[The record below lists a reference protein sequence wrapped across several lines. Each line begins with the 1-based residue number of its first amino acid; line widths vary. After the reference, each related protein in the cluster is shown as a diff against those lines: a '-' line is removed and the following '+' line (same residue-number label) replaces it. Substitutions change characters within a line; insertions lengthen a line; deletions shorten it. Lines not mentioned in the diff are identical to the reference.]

1 MPFAR
6 INFDRILMPIS
17 ELERLK
23 LSFEPLN
30 NSEIIIKN
38 LSSGNLTT
46 FSKHLSILGVN
57 TTFNEETNEYL
68 HSETNSKTGETE
80 TKVKDKYYIYEKT
93 DLSPENYGWSA
104 YDQFVEVESFWK
116 AWKKSFTIKEILPY
130 SLNNETIFLEKL
142 NSNIEQLLTS
152 PKVEAYFNNKCN
164 THVSDISLFSVTET
178 LLLESGCTDLLQ
190 SKLKDGWRILSICP
204 QPDQRR
210 PDYILG
216 R

>member
-1 MPFAR
+1 MPFAK
-6 INFDRILMPIS
+6 ISFNRILMPIS

-23 LSFEPLN
+23 LSFEPLDG
-30 NSEIIIKN
+30 SEIIVKN
-38 LSSGNLTT
+38 LSSGNLQT
-46 FSKHLSILGVN
+46 FAKYLAILGEN
-57 TTFNEETNEYL
+57 ATFNEETNEYL
-68 HSETNSKTGETE
+68 HSETGETE

-93 DLSPENYGWSA
+93 DLNPENYGWSA
-104 YDQFVEVESFWK
+104 YEQFVEIESFWK
-116 AWKKSFTIKEILPY
+116 AWKKPFTIKEILPY
-130 SLNNETIFLEKL
+130 SLNNETIFLERL

-178 LLLESGCTDLLQ
+178 LLLESGCTDTLQ